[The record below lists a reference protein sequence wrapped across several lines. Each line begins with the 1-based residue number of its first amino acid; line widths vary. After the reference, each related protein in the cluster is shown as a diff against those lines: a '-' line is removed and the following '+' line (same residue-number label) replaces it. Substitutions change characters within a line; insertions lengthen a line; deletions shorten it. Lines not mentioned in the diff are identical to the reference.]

1 MPCKVGRPRHRNP
14 STGDT
19 GVAKEGILKRKQVG
33 EVPGELVK
41 KFLCVFLGR
50 NNNVMKFVQENL
62 LAWWRN
68 PHPLAT
74 TDRKYSSNMLTS
86 ALTVFTSLDEAKKLS
101 LYNIFLNGFF

>member
-1 MPCKVGRPRHRNP
+1 
-14 STGDT
+14 
-19 GVAKEGILKRKQVG
+19 
-33 EVPGELVK
+33 
-41 KFLCVFLGR
+41 
-50 NNNVMKFVQENL
+50 MKFVQENL

-101 LYNIFLNGFF
+101 LYNIFLNGFFLMVYLWFFIYDCVFGDFWFMFFFNVFFMISGYVFYL